1 MKRMWIF
8 LLAAALLLTLAACA
22 RPNDVLMDISQP
34 YGDQVKLIHING
46 SSGEKSQ
53 RIQEMFET
61 IMEAMPTEKALK
73 DFAYYPD
80 YQVVITGLECFNAGD
95 RWMGRPAPGAVL
107 EAVVD
112 LNGDWVDLQMVQVPP
127 GETNKT
133 AGVIY
138 RAQVSA
144 GDFKKLINVE

>member
-1 MKRMWIF
+1 MKRGLLL
-8 LLAAALLLTLAACA
+8 LLAGALALALAGCG
-22 RPNDVLMDISQP
+22 RPNDLQMDVSQP

-46 SSGEKSQ
+46 SDGEKTQ
-53 RIQEMFET
+53 RIQEMFEA
-61 IMEAMPTEKALK
+61 IMEAMPTEKELK

-80 YQVVITGLECFNAGD
+80 FQVVITGLECFNAGD
-95 RWMGRPAPGAVL
+95 QWKGRPAPGAVL